1 MVDWRLLVIFYL
13 MSYSTVQASVRPFKL
28 PQESILD
35 SVCVLMIMAIFA
47 ADIHKDLHKD
57 IHKDVHGFLVFM
69 TVTGLI
75 VLVVSTVLAGWQT
88 RKMIR

>member
-47 ADIHKDLHKD
+47 ADIHKDLVS
-57 IHKDVHGFLVFM
+57 IRSNGFLVFM
-69 TVTGLI
+69 AVTGLI